1 MQDALTISALTFG
14 TQAFVTLFVILDPP
28 GAAPIFLSLASGK
41 SIKVQRR
48 LAWQAA
54 TVSLFV
60 IVTFALF
67 GNALLGYLNI
77 SLPALQG
84 AGGILLLI
92 TGLGLLTGSIT
103 DSDSAASQN
112 IALVPLGTPLLAG
125 PGAIVATMIYVQKAD
140 TTTQII
146 GLVIAILAV
155 HLIIG
160 TVLMASTKIVGLI
173 KDSGVTLLAS
183 IAGLLLAAIAVQ
195 MLANAIK
202 AFAAAAQSAES
213 RTPQLPSSLWRY
225 WRPKPVEP
233 P

>member
-103 DSDSAASQN
+103 DNDSAASQN

-125 PGAIVATMIYVQKAD
+125 PGAIVTTMLYVQKAD
-140 TTTQII
+140 GNEQL
-146 GLVIAILAV
+146 GALAIAIVAV

-160 TVLMASTKIVGLI
+160 ITFMFSTKILSII
-173 KDSGVTLLAS
+173 KDSGVTLLAR
-183 IAGLLLAAIAVQ
+183 IAGLLLSAIAVE
-195 MLANAIK
+195 MIVSAIK
-202 AFAAAAQSAES
+202 AFFNIG
-213 RTPQLPSSLWRY
+213 
-225 WRPKPVEP
+225 
-233 P
+233 

>member
-1 MQDALTISALTFG
+1 MQEALTLSALTFG

-60 IVTFALF
+60 IVSFALF

-125 PGAIVATMIYVQKAD
+125 PGAIVTTMLYVQKAEGSEKLGALAIAIVAVHV
-140 TTTQII
+140 II
-146 GLVIAILAV
+146 GL
-155 HLIIG
+155 
-160 TVLMASTKIVGLI
+160 TFMFSTKILSVI
-173 KDSGVTLLAS
+173 KDSGVTLLAR
-183 IAGLLLAAIAVQ
+183 IAGLLLSAIAVE
-195 MLANAIK
+195 MIVSAIK
-202 AFAAAAQSAES
+202 AFFNIG
-213 RTPQLPSSLWRY
+213 
-225 WRPKPVEP
+225 
-233 P
+233 